1 MILKNWRD
9 EPPMT
14 LFVLCNRRN
23 RENRSSHAFQSGRGA
38 IPSMLSVLAKSDD
51 VSK

>member
-1 MILKNWRD
+1 MMKKWRD
-9 EPPMT
+9 EPPMP
-14 LFVLCNRRN
+14 LFVLLNRRN
-23 RENRSSHAFQSGRGA
+23 GEMRSSRALRSGRGA